1 MALLE
6 EGYEKTGESG
16 AGAIQGVAEVVS
28 SLGVFVAKFHAAGL
42 VVAKAR
48 AAGDFKIFA
57 LAGSPHLDVICL
69 TGTEANI
76 AGAEFDDLIVE
87 VKFLES
93 SFGVAGEFF

>member
-1 MALLE
+1 MDGSVRILALLE

-57 LAGSPHLDVICL
+57 LGREPHTSMSYVLQELKPTSPVQ
-69 TGTEANI
+69 
-76 AGAEFDDLIVE
+76 
-87 VKFLES
+87 S
-93 SFGVAGEFF
+93 SMT